1 MKKAYIKPTVE
12 LEEIILEDVITTS
25 ITADD
30 NGNGSIINWDD
41 IFWH

>member
-1 MKKAYIKPTVE
+1 MKKVYIKPTVE

-30 NGNGSIINWDD
+30 SGNGSIFDYDD

>member
-1 MKKAYIKPTVE
+1 MKKAYIKPIVE

-30 NGNGSIINWDD
+30 NGNGSIFNWDD